1 MRKLLIMTAL
11 LFGFSLA
18 PVMGSPVGAQETASS
33 VAADLD
39 GWWAGQLS
47 ASGYGYWSPGIVEV
61 WGYQE
66 TACGP
71 IDTGIGPAAYCP
83 VDGTI
88 YVVPGYGYGTA
99 EWTTILAHEWGH
111 HIQRLLGQGGYPTE
125 AGELQA
131 DCFGGAYVRSA
142 ELRGIIPQGTGTR
155 GMSLSIR
162 AGELTFLPDDMDIH
176 GTGSERGGSFM
187 SGYMNGFGACL

>member
-11 LFGFSLA
+11 LFTFSLA
-18 PVMGSPVGAQETASS
+18 PAMGSPVGAQETASS

-88 YVVPGYGYGTA
+88 YVVPGYGYGNA
-99 EWTTILAHEWGH
+99 EWT
-111 HIQRLLGQGGYPTE
+111 P
-125 AGELQA
+125 
-131 DCFGGAYVRSA
+131 SS
-142 ELRGIIPQGTGTR
+142 P
-155 GMSLSIR
+155 
-162 AGELTFLPDDMDIH
+162 
-176 GTGSERGGSFM
+176 M
-187 SGYMNGFGACL
+187 SGAITSSACWDRVATRRKRANSRRIVSAVRTCAARNCVGSSRREPGHEE